1 MKINVQSTDKIA
13 AALESVNG
21 RAAAHTMQAR
31 DVPALAARVEAD
43 LESRGVPKKDMRG
56 VAVTYCPAGPGK
68 AYSRKARYV
77 ISTAVTL
84 ERGPSGWFMVA
95 CHRAEPWSDAPEK
108 YVLTLTDAA
117 KAAVLKYALRN
128 VAD

>member
-21 RAAAHTMQAR
+21 RAAAHTMLSCA
-31 DVPALAARVEAD
+31 VENLADRVESD
-43 LESRGVPKKDMRG
+43 LASRGVPKKLWRG
-56 VAVTYCPAGPGK
+56 VRVRFRPAGPGK
-68 AYSRKARYV
+68 AYSRKARHV
-77 ISTAVTL
+77 VSTRVTL

-95 CHRAEPWSDAPEK
+95 CERSEPWADAPEK